1 MVFHP
6 RDPQHRSY
14 SRRDFLRRSVASG
27 VALPTAA
34 AILAACGGDGGPGP
48 GPDGGDDTVPR
59 FGTPTNPVTLQTYDD
74 NPPIDSGLEPEDG
87 PLVIYNWEQYFWK
100 SVLRS
105 FGKKYGVEVKYETFY
120 NMEQAIQK
128 FQTGEVDYDIFFPT
142 IDYIPKL
149 VAAKLVQ
156 PLNHDYL
163 TNIKNLWPS
172 LQDPYYDKGSQYSLP
187 YAIYTTGF
195 GWRTDILPVEESDL
209 QAMANPYEIFW
220 DPELGGSIPG
230 KVGIYDAYREALSLG
245 LYRDHGAE
253 TDLNTSDPAQIE
265 AAKQNLIEL
274 NELVGVKTTID
285 GAYSGIPEGKFGLHQ
300 SWSGDMQATPWYTSN
315 PQEEAGLLRYYW
327 PARDGFGGVIDNDL
341 YAIPTSAKNPVLAHM
356 FLNYMM
362 DEFNAIKNWTW
373 VGYQVPFTAV
383 NPDTIFEKS
392 YPGLE
397 GWFVWDYKA
406 PGDSHWDNLKST
418 IVTEEDFNIGQRA
431 IGLPIEVDTMW
442 QDAYSDFKAG

>member
-6 RDPQHRSY
+6 RDPQHRSL
-14 SRRDFLRRSVASG
+14 SRRDFLRRSLATG
-27 VALPTAA
+27 VALPTSA
-34 AILAACGGDGGPGP
+34 AILAACGGDGVTP
-48 GPDGGDDTVPR
+48 PDEGGEDTVPR
-59 FGTPTNPVTLQTYDD
+59 FGTPDTPVTLQTYDD
-74 NPPIDSGLEPEDG
+74 NSSIESNLEPEDG

-100 SVLRS
+100 AVLKS

-187 YAIYTTGF
+187 YTIYTTGI
-195 GWRTDILPVEESDL
+195 GWRTDIVPVEASDL
-209 QAMANPYEIFW
+209 ESMDNAYEIFW
-220 DPELGGSIPG
+220 TPEYAG

-245 LYRDHGAE
+245 LYRDGGDA
-253 TDLNTSDPAQIE
+253 TDLNTSDS
-265 AAKQNLIEL
+265 AAITSAKENLIEL
-274 NELVGVKTTID
+274 NDLVDVKTTID
-285 GAYSGIPEGKFGLHQ
+285 GAYAGIPEGKFGLHQ
-300 SWSGDMQATPWYTSN
+300 AWSGDMQATPWYTSS
-315 PQEEAGLLRYYW
+315 PQDEAPLLRYYW
-327 PARDGFGGVIDNDL
+327 PALGGFGGTIDNDL
-341 YAIPTSAKNPVLAHM
+341 YSIPTSAKNPVLAHM

-362 DEFNAIKNWTW
+362 DEFNAIKNWSW
-373 VGYQVPFTAV
+373 VGYQVPFSAV
-383 NPDTIFEKS
+383 NPDTIFEES

-397 GWFVWDYKA
+397 GWFVWDYKT
-406 PGDSHWDNLKST
+406 PGDTHWNNLKST
-418 IVTEEDFNIGQRA
+418 IVTQEDFDIGKRA
-431 IGLPIEVDTMW
+431 IGLPVEVDTLW
-442 QDAYSDFKAG
+442 QDAYAEFKAG